1 MEPSTNSALTT
12 QEISPRPQSH
22 RQAWEKQWEWCKPLV
37 SSCLKYQE
45 EWDILD
51 VERGIAT
58 GKLMLWPHPL
68 KDQQAVIV
76 TELVEFPQYRAMNL
90 LFLAGKMSDCEEILE
105 AVTTFARIA
114 ECKKIFGGGR
124 KGWQRYATRHGFK
137 KEHIISKTL

>member
-1 MEPSTNSALTT
+1 MTT
-12 QEISPRPQSH
+12 QETSPQPQSH
-22 RQAWEKQWEWCKPLV
+22 RQAWQDHWEWCKPLV

-58 GKLMLWPHPL
+58 GRLMLWPHPS

-90 LFLAGKMSDCEEILE
+90 LFVAGKMSDCEEILE

-124 KGWQRYATRHGFK
+124 VGWSRYATRHGFK